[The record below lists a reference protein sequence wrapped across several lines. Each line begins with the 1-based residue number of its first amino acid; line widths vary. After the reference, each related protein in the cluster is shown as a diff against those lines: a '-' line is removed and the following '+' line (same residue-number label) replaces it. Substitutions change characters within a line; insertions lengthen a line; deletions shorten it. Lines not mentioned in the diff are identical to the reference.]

1 MSNTKSILGAGVV
14 TSLVILALVG
24 LNLYNHRLAARA
36 DAAAETEAADA
47 AYLEA
52 LTARQDQLDQAVTA
66 MEARHDGYTEQLDT
80 ANQTID
86 ELEAN
91 IEEMQ
96 AHLDA
101 NNEKLA
107 EYEPELQALNNTA
120 WSLRQTRDE
129 WAAKE
134 ASYTAQIEAANAQI
148 VALQAELGQ

>member
-1 MSNTKSILGAGVV
+1 MSNTKSILAAGVV

-24 LNLYNHRLAARA
+24 LNLYNHRLAAQA
-36 DAAAETEAADA
+36 DAAATTEASDA

-52 LTARQDQLDQAVTA
+52 LTSRQGQLDQAVTA
-66 MEARHDGYTEQLDT
+66 MEARQDGYVDQIDT
-80 ANQTID
+80 ANQTVE
-86 ELEAN
+86 ELETT

-96 AHLDA
+96 ARLDA
-101 NNEKLA
+101 NNENLA

-134 ASYTAQIEAANAQI
+134 ADYTTQIEAANAQI